1 MSNSNKVS
9 IDNLGSEIMKYLQE
23 YKEDIDDEVKETSDN
38 LIKEACTELKQISP
52 KADEVVYLRKSH
64 SKFGVGEANWQN
76 PGEYA
81 SSWTT
86 AKRISKWA
94 KNQYSKAAYN
104 KEHYRLT
111 HLLEFGHANR
121 DGSRTQAI
129 PHIRKTEEKYKEKF
143 KQELENKIRRGI

>member
-9 IDNLGSEIMKYLQE
+9 INNLGSEIMKYLKE
-23 YKEDIDDEVKETSDN
+23 YKEDIDDEVKETTN
-38 LIKEACTELKQISP
+38 TLIKEACKELKQISP
-52 KADEVVYLRKSH
+52 KADKVVYLRKSH

-86 AKRISKWA
+86 AKRISKWS
-94 KNQYSKAAYN
+94 KNQYSKTAYN
-104 KEHYRLT
+104 KEYYRLT

-121 DGSRTQAI
+121 DGSRTQPI

-143 KQELENKIRRGI
+143 KKELENKIRRGV